1 MNTLNWFFYIT
12 AIILVILRLAGK
24 YRLDWLYII
33 VIGAIPFLLETI
45 CVFIGGSIIYL
56 MNRW

>member
-1 MNTLNWFFYIT
+1 MNALNWFFYIT

-33 VIGAIPFLLETI
+33 AIGAIPFLLETI
-45 CVFIGGSIIYL
+45 CVFIGGSIIYF

>member
-1 MNTLNWFFYIT
+1 MNAINWFFYII
-12 AIILVILRLAGK
+12 AIILVLLRLTGK

-33 VIGAIPFLLETI
+33 AIGVIPFLLETM
-45 CVFIGGSIIYL
+45 CVFIGGSIIYF